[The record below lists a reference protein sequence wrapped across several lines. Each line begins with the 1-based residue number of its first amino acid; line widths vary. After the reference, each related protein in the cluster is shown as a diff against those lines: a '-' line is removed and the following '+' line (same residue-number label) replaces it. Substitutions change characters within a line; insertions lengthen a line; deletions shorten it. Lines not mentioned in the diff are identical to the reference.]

1 MNRTKVIIMGAAGK
15 DFHVFNTCYRERE
28 EFEVVAFTATQIPN
42 IDNRRYPPEL
52 AGKFYPHGIPIE
64 PEEKLAELIK
74 KLHAQEVVF
83 AYSDVSYE
91 YISQREQLVYRAGAE
106 FQLAPVNR
114 CMLPSTKP
122 VIAICAVR
130 TGSGKSQTTRRIVEL
145 LKEKGKKVVVCRHPM
160 PYGDLVKQRVQ
171 RFACVEDMDKH
182 KCTIE
187 EREEYEH
194 HINAGTVVFAGV
206 DYEAILREAE
216 KEADFVIWDGG
227 NNDIPFFRPNLHLV
241 IADPLRAGHELSYY
255 PGRVNFELA
264 DVIVINKMDSAETKN
279 VESILANAQRIN
291 PHAMVVKAKSAL
303 IVDQP
308 EMIKGKRVLA
318 IEDGPT
324 VTHGEMK
331 LGAGVV
337 AAQRNGAAEL
347 VDPRPALKG
356 LLAETFKKYPNIG
369 TLLPAMGYGDQQ
381 IKDLE
386 ATVNAC
392 NCDVVAIATP
402 IDLTRLIKVNK
413 PTVRV
418 TYALDEMGTPNL
430 KGILESKFEKEF
442 GKK

>member
-1 MNRTKVIIMGAAGK
+1 MNRTKVLIMGAAGK
-15 DFHVFNTCYRERE
+15 DFHVFNTCYRDRE

-52 AGKFYPHGIPIE
+52 AGKLYPNGIVIE
-64 PEEKLAELIK
+64 PESKLTELIQ
-74 KLHAQEVVF
+74 KLHVQEVVF
-83 AYSDVSYE
+83 SYSDVSYE
-91 YISQREQLVYRAGAE
+91 YISQREQIVYKAGAD
-106 FQLAPVNR
+106 FQVAQVNR
-114 CMLPSTKP
+114 CMLPSKKP

-130 TGSGKSQTTRRIVEL
+130 TGSGKSQTTRHIVEL
-145 LKEKGKKVVVCRHPM
+145 LKANGKKAVVCRHPM

-171 RFACVEDMDKH
+171 RFETLADMDKH
-182 KCTIE
+182 NCTIE

-194 HINAGTVVFAGV
+194 HILNGTVVYAGV
-206 DYEAILREAE
+206 DYGAILAEAE

-227 NNDIPFFRPNLHLV
+227 NNDIPFFRPNLHIV
-241 IADPLRAGHELSYY
+241 VADPLRAGHELLYY

-264 DVIVINKMDSAETKN
+264 DVIIINKMDSAQP
-279 VESILANAQRIN
+279 ESVDSIIANAKKIN
-291 PHAMVVKAKSAL
+291 PNATIIKANSKVT
-303 IVDQP
+303 VDKP
-308 EMIKGKRVLA
+308 EVLRGKRVLA

-337 AAQRNGAAEL
+337 CAQRNGAKEL

-356 LLAETFKKYPNIG
+356 TLVDTFKKYTEIG
-369 TLLPAMGYGDQQ
+369 SVLPAMGYGEQQ

-392 NCDVVAIATP
+392 DCDIVAIATP

-418 TYALDEMGTPNL
+418 TYSLDELGTPNL
-430 KGILESKFEKEF
+430 KGLIENKFSKELK
-442 GKK
+442 